1 MDPTISETTA
11 ETTTT
16 PNQPGPRRAGLGAGW
31 AATTGGGRGTDGGGS
46 AAPDSG
52 ALGGGNGGAGRSL
65 GCCGVVE
72 SSVTGPRLG

>member
-16 PNQPGPRRAGLGAGW
+16 PNQPGPRRACFGAGSVE
-31 AATTGGGRGTDGGGS
+31 TTGGGRGTDGGGS
-46 AAPDSG
+46 GALCRG